1 MSLKET
7 PRLLLESLFDAW
19 QLSDFEE
26 MAALVQPSYLKILDR
41 HELEI
46 LERIRNTLGLTKFG
60 AYSIK
65 SISQGLLPNMQ
76 DADVEIF
83 DACIAGK
90 SVQGKVVVHVN
101 VIEEPVDGKRGW
113 SFNPVSALRRTV
125 TE

>member
-46 LERIRNTLGLTKFG
+46 LERIRNTLGLTTFG

>member
-19 QLSDFEE
+19 QASDFVE
-26 MAALVQPSYLKILDR
+26 MATLVQPSYLSILDR

-46 LERIRNTLGLTKFG
+46 VERLRNTLGLTTFG

-65 SISQGLLPNMQ
+65 SISPGLLDNMR

-83 DACIAGK
+83 DVCIAGK
-90 SVQGKVVVHVN
+90 SIQGKVVAHVN
-101 VIEEPVDGKRGW
+101 VIEELAAGVREW